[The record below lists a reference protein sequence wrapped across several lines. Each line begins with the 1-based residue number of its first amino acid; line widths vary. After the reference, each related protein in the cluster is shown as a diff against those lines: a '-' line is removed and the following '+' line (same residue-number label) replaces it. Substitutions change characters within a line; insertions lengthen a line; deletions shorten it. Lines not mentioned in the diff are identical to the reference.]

1 MSIYRQIVSRLAE
14 EEFEDGPPSWV
25 ISDNHITTTMGA
37 YPYNI
42 PLDQLETRDDVLMW
56 VRQLSQKKWMTK
68 KALNEFAHMLLAH
81 E

>member
-1 MSIYRQIVSRLAE
+1 MSIYRQIVDRLEE
-14 EEFEDGPPSWV
+14 EEFESGPPSWV

-56 VRQLSQKKWMTK
+56 VRQLSQKTWMTK
-68 KALNEFAHMLLAH
+68 KALNEFAHMLLTH